1 MKFPRVLAG
10 SEDFFAGLQ
19 HPDSPVQIRSA
30 PLVRRG
36 RNTEKQCFSLFYV
49 FEYQDRSECGNIIVN
64 VCKIGM
70 DAASHV
76 EGAPGR
82 KSGDSGSVVC

>member
-1 MKFPRVLAG
+1 MLVCNTLIHRFKSGLRLL
-10 SEDFFAGLQ
+10 SEKREILKN
-19 HPDSPVQIRSA
+19 SV
-30 PLVRRG
+30 
-36 RNTEKQCFSLFYV
+36 SLFFYV
-49 FEYQDRSECGNIIVN
+49 FEYQDRSECGNIVVN

-76 EGAPGR
+76 EGSPGR

>member
-1 MKFPRVLAG
+1 M
-10 SEDFFAGLQ
+10 GLQ
-19 HPDSPVQIRSA
+19 HIDSTVQIRTT

-36 RNTEKQCFSLFYV
+36 INTEKQFFSLFYV

-70 DAASHV
+70 DSASHV

-82 KSGDSGSVVC
+82 KCRRDSRTKIGRLRVCGMLK